1 MTEKYYGQHGED
13 FLLNRIF
20 QGKSS
25 GYYVEIGCLDGIEFS
40 NTYFFEKK
48 GWKGLCIEAH
58 NDFITQLKKNR
69 PAATIV
75 HCAVGEKDL
84 EEVTFYANK
93 LGSLST
99 LDKSEELRWQQDHY
113 KEFFHGFVEQKVP
126 MKTLNTIFSDTGV
139 KEIDFI
145 SLDIEGYEIH
155 ALSGLDLSKYRPRI
169 FIIEYKDDI
178 HKAGLEAILLK
189 AGYFFHAKIG
199 CNLFY
204 GTRKEDKKVFT
215 TSHNSIN
222 LVSFDAEGKEKINL
236 YKIQRNTLVKK
247 VKNRLSILKNSI
259 TKK

>member
-113 KEFFHGFVEQKVP
+113 KEFFHG
-126 MKTLNTIFSDTGV
+126 
-139 KEIDFI
+139 
-145 SLDIEGYEIH
+145 
-155 ALSGLDLSKYRPRI
+155 
-169 FIIEYKDDI
+169 
-178 HKAGLEAILLK
+178 
-189 AGYFFHAKIG
+189 
-199 CNLFY
+199 
-204 GTRKEDKKVFT
+204 
-215 TSHNSIN
+215 
-222 LVSFDAEGKEKINL
+222 
-236 YKIQRNTLVKK
+236 
-247 VKNRLSILKNSI
+247 
-259 TKK
+259 